1 MSNTQIL
8 ASFAANL
15 KIEQIPKDVVA
26 RTEDL
31 FLDSFASA
39 LAGRGARPVAATQKH
54 AFAFGPQSGP
64 CEVLISRRTT
74 SPFFAAMINAAA
86 SHFAEQDDLH
96 NSSVLHPA
104 TVVFPAAWATAQA
117 LGRSGKEFIAAA
129 VAGYELGIRVGQF
142 LGRSP

>member
-15 KIEQIPKDVVA
+15 EFEQIPNDVVA

-31 FLDSFASA
+31 FLDWFGSA
-39 LAGRGARPVAATQKH
+39 LAGRGARPVETIQKL
-54 AFAFGPQSGP
+54 ALEFGPQSGP
-64 CEVLISRRTT
+64 SEVLISRRTT
-74 SPFFAAMINAAA
+74 SPLFAAMINAAA

-104 TVVFPAAWATAQA
+104 TVVFPAAWA
-117 LGRSGKEFIAAA
+117 AA
-129 VAGYELGIRVGQF
+129 
-142 LGRSP
+142 